1 MTKVDFY
8 LLGAGGHNRALF
20 ACRLAEKVWRLGHR
34 VYLLAADPVAAN
46 ELDELLWTFS
56 QGSFVPHALC
66 KPEEGANHYAD
77 DHPVLIG
84 HHEPPTA
91 FSDVLISLAPDVPA
105 WFSRFTR
112 VVEMVGAGED
122 DKTRARERFRFYR
135 ERGYPL
141 ETHDIQKA
149 APSVHG

>member
-8 LLGAGGHNRALF
+8 LLGPDNDSRALF

-34 VYLLAADPVAAN
+34 VYLLAADPPAAN

-66 KPEEGANHYAD
+66 KQKEDADHYAEL
-77 DHPVLIG
+77 HPVLIG
-84 HHEPPTA
+84 HAEPPDSL
-91 FSDVLISLAPDVPA
+91 SDVLISLSTDVPA

-112 VVEMVGAGED
+112 VVELVGASDD
-122 DKTRARERFRFYR
+122 DKARARERFRFYR

-141 ETHDIQKA
+141 ETHNL
-149 APSVHG
+149 

>member
-8 LLGAGGHNRALF
+8 LLGAGHNSHALF

-34 VYLLAADPVAAN
+34 VYLLAADPPAAN
-46 ELDELLWTFS
+46 ELDDLLWTFS

-66 KPEEGANHYAD
+66 KQEEDAD
-77 DHPVLIG
+77 HHADNHPVLIG
-84 HHEPPTA
+84 HAEPPAA
-91 FSDVLISLAPDVPA
+91 FSDVLISLVPDVPA
-105 WFSRFTR
+105 WFGRFTR
-112 VVEMVGAGED
+112 VVEMVGTNED

-141 ETHDIQKA
+141 ETHNL
-149 APSVHG
+149 